1 MAVRIKD
8 FFRNLT
14 TGNGISGRTV
24 LLKRHVDDVQIA
36 STTTGSDGSFQFT
49 DSDTSYRGPV
59 YYTVDDGTS
68 FKRHSGKS
76 LGQTGPLWIDDLLRT
91 LENMGPGIVAGL
103 TVSGGLGTM
112 NVSVAAGAAILK
124 DGLLYT
130 KDAAQNV
137 AITTADGTNPRIDS
151 VVIRA
156 TRRGETEEGN
166 ASIVVIAG
174 TPAGSP
180 VAPSLTQTSATWD
193 TWLADV
199 LVDAG
204 VTSIASGKV
213 TDRRSYA
220 VRLLPPPGNNGDLM
234 TVSGGQWVP
243 VAPGAAAATFTV
255 NSNGTPVSSA
265 INTTDYASAFSV
277 SNSPSNQVNIGIA
290 TAGITSGHIAAG
302 AVTSGKI
309 GAAAVGNTELSNG
322 SVTSGKLATDAV
334 LTTRIADA
342 QVTGAKIANTTITGA
357 NLASGAVTAGKI
369 AADAVTATEIAA
381 GAVGSSELASFAVTA
396 GKIATGGVSNTL
408 QIADG
413 IVTTAKIA
421 AASIGT
427 GSGKLAASD
436 HTHLLTDPTFAQA
449 IAGYTFHSVGTS
461 ITTVANQNTGVLAS
475 GKRYFVYAR
484 ADGQGNAP
492 SGGNIQMYVRIEAG
506 GSNTAGTT
514 TGVAS
519 GERPINAQDA
529 KIVTGT
535 GATINVA
542 ARAGTDTGTGSI
554 TDASVHCIVIPL
566 DVPAS

>member
-124 DGLLYT
+124 DGLLYST
-130 KDAAQNV
+130 DAAQTA
-137 AITTADGTNPRIDS
+137 AITTADATNPRIDS

-255 NSNGTPVSSA
+255 NSNGTPVSSN
-265 INTTDYASAFSV
+265 INTTDYSSAFSV

-290 TAGITSGHIAAG
+290 TAGIS
-302 AVTSGKI
+302 
-309 GAAAVGNTELSNG
+309 NTMLSNG
-322 SVTSGKLATDAV
+322 SVDSAKLAVGAV

-342 QVTGAKIANTTITGA
+342 N
-357 NLASGAVTAGKI
+357 
-369 AADAVTATEIAA
+369 
-381 GAVGSSELASFAVTA
+381 
-396 GKIATGGVSNTL
+396 
-408 QIADG
+408 
-413 IVTTAKIA
+413 VTTAKIA
-421 AASIGT
+421 DANVTTAKIADANVTTAKIANGAVNSAQLATGAVGASQIGTNAVTTAKITDGNVTYAKIAAAAIGT
-427 GSGKLAASD
+427 GAGKLAASD
-436 HTHLLTDPTFAQA
+436 HVHLLTDPTFAQA